1 MEPPRRSL
9 ITTNFV
15 AVDPFRPSLS
25 LGIKNLF
32 GNLRTGAT
40 IDDIPIPVD
49 VMSHITP
56 RNGSEVHRRRHRSP
70 SPMTHGSQ
78 TRGRSASRRYARRQH
93 VDRRHTRPI
102 SSASSS
108 RSSSSSG
115 RGRRNIRR
123 SSLTGG
129 TDASLHDHRQVS
141 EDHPGV
147 PVLSQLDPP
156 TSAPR
161 QRTSGQA
168 LLSVIPEQGN
178 VGQLVEGVYC
188 SLHFSRKFNI

>member
-9 ITTNFV
+9 ITTNFI

-25 LGIKNLF
+25 SAVRNLF

-40 IDDIPIPVD
+40 MDDIPIPVD
-49 VMSHITP
+49 VMSHLTGTS
-56 RNGSEVHRRRHRSP
+56 RNDPEVHRRRYYRSP
-70 SPMTHGSQ
+70 SPVTHRSR

-93 VDRRHTRPI
+93 AGRRDTRPI

-115 RGRRNIRR
+115 RGRRDRRR

-129 TDASLHDHRQVS
+129 PSASLHDHRHVP

-147 PVLSQLDPP
+147 PVLSQVDLL
-156 TSAPR
+156 TSATR

-168 LLSVIPEQGN
+168 LLSVFPEQGN
-178 VGQLVEGVYC
+178 VGQLIESV
-188 SLHFSRKFNI
+188 